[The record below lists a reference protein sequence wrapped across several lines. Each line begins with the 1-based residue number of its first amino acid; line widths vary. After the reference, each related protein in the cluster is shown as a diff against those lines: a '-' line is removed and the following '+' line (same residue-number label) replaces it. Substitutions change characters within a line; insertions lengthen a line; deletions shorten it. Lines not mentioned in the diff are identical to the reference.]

1 MYNFSTAIAVAV
13 ALFVLYP
20 PVSKKF
26 IAQTDYRSFVLVMLF
41 FFLLGAGLFET
52 LVNGAVAVYYA
63 QLPELLVLGIMY
75 CVASYFVFWAY
86 ARLESRV
93 GIINTVVAAQGIL
106 IAFFSS
112 LFFARGLLP
121 KTFIA
126 AAFIGVGLFLM
137 VPRGK
142 NTPADRDL
150 KSVFAAVVG
159 TLIWV
164 FMWVGFYTLP
174 GGSSAIGYFFWLAAF
189 AFVAACPIMLAF
201 MIKQRSKIAVFG
213 SRKAALATAAV
224 GISLGVGTSS
234 FSFAFS
240 ASPVAASM
248 MLNFSVVA
256 VPLLSIAILK
266 DRFYKSEILGMA
278 IIVATAILYYLA

>member
-1 MYNFSTAIAVAV
+1 MYNFSTAIVVAV

-20 PVSKKF
+20 LLSKKF
-26 IAQTDYRSFVLVMLF
+26 IGQTDYRSFVLVMLF
-41 FFLLGAGLFET
+41 FFLLGAGLFDI
-52 LVNGAVAVYYA
+52 LVNGMVAVYYT
-63 QLPELLVLGIMY
+63 QMPKLLVLGIMY

-86 ARLESRV
+86 ARLKSRV

-121 KTFIA
+121 KTFVA
-126 AAFIGVGLFLM
+126 AAFIGIGLLLII
-137 VPRGK
+137 PKGK
-142 NTPADRDL
+142 NTSEERDF

-174 GGSSAIGYFFWLAAF
+174 VGSSAIGDFFWLAAF
-189 AFVAACPIMLAF
+189 AFIAACPIMLAF
-201 MIKQRSKIAVFG
+201 MVKLRKKIAIFG
-213 SRKAALATAAV
+213 SPRTAVATAVV
-224 GISLGVGTSS
+224 GVSLGVGTSS

-240 ASPVAASM
+240 ASPVVSSM

-256 VPLLSIAILK
+256 VPLLSVVVFK
-266 DRFYKSEILGMA
+266 DRFYKSEILGLA
-278 IIVATAILYYLA
+278 IIVATAILYYLV